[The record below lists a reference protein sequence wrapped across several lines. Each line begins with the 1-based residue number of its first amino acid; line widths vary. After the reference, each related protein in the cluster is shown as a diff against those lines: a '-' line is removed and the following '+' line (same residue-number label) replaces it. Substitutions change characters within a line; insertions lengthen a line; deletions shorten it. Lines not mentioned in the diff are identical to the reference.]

1 MLSHTFESEVALER
15 LRVVTKSG
23 STCANGCTL
32 EDAEIAGI
40 VHNQF
45 WRYDGASYQ
54 ELGGNDMIKPWY
66 GLWAATLENA
76 SNLEPKLIIPA
87 P

>member
-45 WRYDGASYQ
+45 WRYDETGYQ
-54 ELGGNDMIKPWY
+54 QLGGSDLIRPWD
-66 GLWAATLENA
+66 GLWAATLDNA
-76 SNLEPKLIIPA
+76 PNLEPKLLIPA
-87 P
+87 L